1 MIGYTNESTPEM
13 LSLNYLDK
21 LTNDT
26 TCVYTFKGSLLNL
39 IDKPFEHKHF
49 VLTGWN
55 SKNDLSG
62 TSYPLGSM
70 LFFTDSIYLYSKW
83 DMVVNM
89 EKDATEKLAVNM
101 PEFITSAKVF
111 DDGGADSTYTAGT
124 RYVTLKA
131 PEGSILQL
139 KGTVA
144 TRAAN
149 TAGSEPQDY
158 LAVYDGS
165 YSPDLTDDDKLAN
178 SSAKSGNGWRN
189 LYFSANAGQPYD
201 MGTMT
206 SSGQEI
212 TIVFH
217 TVAQDNT
224 AYPGLDLTVTR
235 VPIEMALDGMGLG
248 TSLEPYKVAT
258 RADLKNLA
266 EYIEK
271 TGKADFYV
279 EQVADIDLKGMAMKP
294 LGSHAH
300 AFSGTYE
307 GGGHTIRNAKIEVDG
322 MAGIFGVVSGTV
334 TRLCVENSTFR
345 YMKRDGRVGGIAA
358 RITGKGVISNCFVKN
373 CKIMHNG
380 STGNSIEEQSSRI
393 GVAGGIASDM
403 FDQSAIKNCI
413 VLKTSITA
421 TRTGQI
427 CSDTKSGT
435 RIERCYTDGDALTS
449 YDSYCAIQNSEHSIA
464 DYRFRYGEVC
474 YMINGNK
481 SNNVTWY
488 QTVGTDPHPVLDDS
502 HGIVYRFENEQTKQ
516 TAYVNST
523 TEPETVTFTLY
534 HNDYSN
540 RSTIIKAYRQYNEED
555 ANLQLSL
562 NVAGVSFDGAYSGKV
577 VRWTEHADD
586 TGASYSS
593 DHLFKPSK
601 DMTLYAQWGS
611 LEFCIPR
618 FETQEYRIPKTVTT
632 LKVYDDGGPVNN
644 YSSNCHGEIKLT
656 LPENNAWQV
665 SGTVTTDWAYMFSVY
680 GPDDYLTILDNNGN
694 RISNSQALTSRNEEC
709 NGVYCSNK
717 RGEAKDIGRIIV
729 SNAVSFKFNSNDFDQ
744 YAGVDLTIQPLEPPY
759 YIYSKD
765 EFVALIGV
773 KGDVS
778 LGQDIDLGEW
788 SGNVDLVA
796 NLDGGAHTITYSS
809 ENNCWGLF
817 KNIKEGASVKHLAV
831 SANVQTNTS
840 CGGIAY
846 NNDGTISDCSFRGN
860 INLRSFEGFN
870 DIAGLALNLGSNS
883 VVDHCCATGNFELRN
898 RYNGKVYELCKWNGS
913 QPEHCY
919 RPDRNSVWMIDYA
932 NKLLA
937 EYPVYAKGILT
948 VTSPNVYVGSEL
960 VQVNSDGKIDWLYLK
975 DDRSFRCLIDAKS
988 DDIRYERG
996 GTDGAYEPWV
1006 LPFNYML
1013 NRDLFR
1019 NDVEFYR
1026 FEKDMAGNIV
1036 LKQIDRDENY
1046 QVAANEPLIYRSTR
1060 SRFDTYEFNLSYDN
1074 GYKRMMRNI
1083 NVPYDGTAA
1092 TLASR
1097 RDMARLRVTYDNITP
1112 DKAAKEMMYLWDSNK
1127 RDFVLADGTKGVQP
1141 FRFYLQYVDK
1151 ATGNVKKYE
1160 DTDWASQQTVS
1171 ARSLAKDQA
1180 SRRAS
1185 LSTLTAEG
1193 WQPIILDPRE
1203 SQKVT
1208 AEMLEDYDI
1217 LCLWDLYD
1225 QKADNNQYAVSVIYT
1240 PVPAGIE
1247 LPYAVPLLVRAKH
1260 GDAKPLVTEQMAR
1273 DIDAQLTEAAKQMT
1287 EAELEAAFDEIH
1299 YWCGTFAGRYDVWQF
1314 ALPEKDSLLNEYGA
1328 LTFANNAGDQYFY
1341 RVPAS
1346 DSYAMKPM
1354 SYCFTAY
1361 DGRSF
1366 DNLPLANDR
1375 IEIVVI
1381 DLPEE
1386 VLGVE
1391 TIDTRNMRDRR
1402 MSGNTYNLNGQKVSD
1417 SYRGIVIKNGR
1428 KIRR

>member
-1 MIGYTNESTPEM
+1 
-13 LSLNYLDK
+13 
-21 LTNDT
+21 
-26 TCVYTFKGSLLNL
+26 
-39 IDKPFEHKHF
+39 
-49 VLTGWN
+49 
-55 SKNDLSG
+55 
-62 TSYPLGSM
+62 
-70 LFFTDSIYLYSKW
+70 
-83 DMVVNM
+83 
-89 EKDATEKLAVNM
+89 
-101 PEFITSAKVF
+101 
-111 DDGGADSTYTAGT
+111 
-124 RYVTLKA
+124 
-131 PEGSILQL
+131 
-139 KGTVA
+139 
-144 TRAAN
+144 
-149 TAGSEPQDY
+149 
-158 LAVYDGS
+158 
-165 YSPDLTDDDKLAN
+165 
-178 SSAKSGNGWRN
+178 
-189 LYFSANAGQPYD
+189 
-201 MGTMT
+201 
-206 SSGQEI
+206 
-212 TIVFH
+212 
-217 TVAQDNT
+217 
-224 AYPGLDLTVTR
+224 
-235 VPIEMALDGMGLG
+235 
-248 TSLEPYKVAT
+248 
-258 RADLKNLA
+258 
-266 EYIEK
+266 
-271 TGKADFYV
+271 
-279 EQVADIDLKGMAMKP
+279 MKP

-421 TRTGQI
+421 TRTGHI

-435 RIERCYTDGDALTS
+435 RIERCYTDGNALTS

-534 HNDYSN
+534 HNDHSN

-555 ANLQLSL
+555 TNLQLSL
-562 NVAGVSFDGAYSGKV
+562 NVAGVSFYGAYSGKV

-601 DMTLYAQWGS
+601 DMTLYAQWDS
-611 LEFCIPR
+611 LAFCIPR

-632 LKVYDDGGPVNN
+632 LKVYDNGGPDCD
-644 YSSNCHGEIKLT
+644 YDMHCKGEIKLT

-759 YIYSKD
+759 YISSKE
-765 EFVALIGV
+765 EFVAFAGM
-773 KGDVS
+773 KCDVY
-778 LGQDIDLGEW
+778 LTQDIDLGEW

-796 NLDGGAHTITYSS
+796 NLDGGGNTITYSGRDD
-809 ENNCWGLF
+809 CWGLF

-831 SANVQTNTS
+831 SADVQTVTG
-840 CGGIAY
+840 CGGIAF
-846 NNDGTISDCSFRGN
+846 NNDGTISDCSFRGQ
-860 INLRSFEGFN
+860 IRQIKYTDKG
-870 DIAGLALNLGSNS
+870 IAGIALNLGKNS
-883 VVDHCCATGNFELRN
+883 VVDYCSATGKLEMRSSLASIYKTCR
-898 RYNGKVYELCKWNGS
+898 WNGRP
-913 QPEHCY
+913 QPEHCTWV
-919 RPDRNSVWMIDYA
+919 DRNETWNHRQLTDMA
-932 NKLLA
+932 NSLYA
-937 EYPVYAKGILT
+937 EYPVYARGILT
-948 VTSPNVYVGSEL
+948 VTDPYVQIGNETVKL
-960 VQVNSDGKIDWLYLK
+960 NYDGKIDRLYLK

-988 DDIRYERG
+988 DNIRYERSG
-996 GTDGAYEPWV
+996 NDGAYEPWV
-1006 LPFNYML
+1006 LPFNYTL
-1013 NRDLFR
+1013 NSDLFKS
-1019 NDVEFYR
+1019 DVEFYR
-1026 FEKDMAGNIV
+1026 FEKDMTGNIV
-1036 LKQIDRDENY
+1036 MKQIGEKENY
-1046 QVAANEPLIYRSTR
+1046 QVAANEPLIFRSTR
-1060 SRFDTYEFNLSYDN
+1060 NRWYTYYFDLSYDEN
-1074 GYKRMMRNI
+1074 NHMKMRNI

-1092 TLASR
+1092 TLASQ
-1097 RDMARLRVTYDNITP
+1097 RDMARLRVTYANISP
-1112 DKAAKEMMYLWDSNK
+1112 DRAAKEMMYIWDSNK
-1127 RDFVLADGTKGVQP
+1127 RDFVLADGSKGVQP

-1160 DTDWASQQTVS
+1160 DTDWASQQT
-1171 ARSLAKDQA
+1171 ANAPAHSLAKDQA

-1208 AEMLEDYDI
+1208 AEMLDDYDI
-1217 LCLWDLYD
+1217 LGLWDLYD

-1240 PVPAGIE
+1240 PVPAGMT

-1260 GDAKPLVTEQMAR
+1260 ADAKPLVTEQMGR
-1273 DIDAQLTEAAKQMT
+1273 DIDALLTEAAEQMT
-1287 EAELEAAFDEIH
+1287 EDELEAAFDEIH

-1346 DSYAMKPM
+1346 DGYAMKPM

-1381 DLPEE
+1381 DLEE
-1386 VLGVE
+1386 GTGIE
-1391 TIDTRNMRDRR
+1391 TIDTRNMRDSR